1 MVFSPFMVFSPLRF
15 SHQGAHHPSTTELLP
30 GVGATYGLGQ
40 GITLLGNVHRGM
52 GPAGAS
58 DTDVDPE
65 ISLNYARSARLRRG
79 GLYGE
84 AIGFYGGYS
93 NTG

>member
-1 MVFSPFMVFSPLRF
+1 M
-15 SHQGAHHPSTTELLP
+15 
-30 GVGATYGLGQ
+30 GATYGLGQ

-65 ISLNYARSARLRRG
+65 ISLNYVRSARLRRG

-84 AIGFYGGYS
+84 AIGFYSTTAIGADQVTADVCITTKRIYRPS
-93 NTG
+93 SK

>member
-1 MVFSPFMVFSPLRF
+1 MVFSPLRF

-30 GVGATYGLGQ
+30 GVSATYGLGQ

-52 GPAGAS
+52 SAAGAS

-65 ISLNYARSARLRRG
+65 ISVNYVLGARLRRG
-79 GLYGE
+79 APYGE
-84 AIGFYGGYS
+84 AIGFYS
-93 NTG
+93 D